1 MFGSLFKGAT
11 TALLGRAIRKGT
23 KSLAKG
29 AVKGIKRGAK
39 GVVKGIKRQGE
50 KFQRA
55 VGGTG
60 EVLSNV
66 GRIKDSV
73 KLFKST
79 GMGTADALRQGNIV
93 AGNIYKQGVKKVARG
108 QATSKLANLASKTR
122 GIRDANLTKKAV
134 GNISQGVEGSR
145 GIISRIGRGISR
157 GVSGAVKGGLTR
169 ANETLQPAFLP
180 VDYMI
185 GRGVIGGVGLI
196 GAGGTTAGS
205 VYLGNKLSK

>member
-11 TALLGRAIRKGT
+11 TALLGRAVRKGT
-23 KSLAKG
+23 KALAKG

-50 KFQRA
+50 KLQR
-55 VGGTG
+55 VGGGTG

-66 GRIKDSV
+66 GKIKDSV

-79 GMGTADALRQGNIV
+79 GMGTKNALRQGKIV
-93 AGNIYKQGVKKVARG
+93 AGNIYNQGVKKVARG

-122 GIRDANLTKKAV
+122 GIRDTRLQKTAV

-145 GIISRIGRGISR
+145 GILSRIGRGIKK
-157 GVSGAVKGGLTR
+157 GVKGGLTR

-185 GRGVIGGVGLI
+185 GRGVLGGAGMI
-196 GAGGTTAGS
+196 GAGGATAGG